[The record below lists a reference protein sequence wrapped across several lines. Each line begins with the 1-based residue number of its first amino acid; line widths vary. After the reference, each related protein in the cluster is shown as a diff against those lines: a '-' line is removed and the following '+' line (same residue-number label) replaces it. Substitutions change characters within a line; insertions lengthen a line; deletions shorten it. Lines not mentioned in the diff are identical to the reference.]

1 MAKKKSRARNTRG
14 GIQALVIVLVI
25 ALVLCVGVY
34 TLLTTKTE
42 TEVPS
47 VGTTSMS
54 DTVTNGVP
62 DTAINTTTTTDVSDT
77 ISVCSF
83 NVQIFGV
90 SKMSKPEVVDI
101 LVDIVSQAD
110 ITAIQ
115 EVRSSS
121 EESVLQ
127 FMEQLPPHY
136 DYVLGPRE
144 GRSSSKEQYWII
156 YDANK
161 LELIAAD
168 TWSDPED
175 IYERNP
181 LGAFFSTRHNFDFI
195 IIDNHI
201 QPSGA
206 LAEITALPQVIGY
219 YRDLWQETD
228 ILLVGDFNA
237 DGSYYN
243 EALLENTFPPTEYAI
258 IIDNDVDTTV
268 AASANTY
275 DRFIIT
281 STTIE
286 DYTGNS
292 GVIRFDE
299 CYDFSSL
306 SIEPHNVSDHYPIWA
321 EFRVNADTD

>member
-1 MAKKKSRARNTRG
+1 
-14 GIQALVIVLVI
+14 
-25 ALVLCVGVY
+25 
-34 TLLTTKTE
+34 
-42 TEVPS
+42 
-47 VGTTSMS
+47 
-54 DTVTNGVP
+54 
-62 DTAINTTTTTDVSDT
+62 VSDT
-77 ISVCSF
+77 ITICSF
-83 NVQIFGV
+83 NIQIFGV

-110 ITAIQ
+110 ISAIQ

-121 EESVLQ
+121 EEPVLQ
-127 FMEQLPPHY
+127 FMERLPLRY

-144 GRSSSKEQYWII
+144 GRSSSKEQYWVI
-156 YDANK
+156 YDTSK
-161 LELIAAD
+161 LELIAID
-168 TWSDPED
+168 TWSDPQD

-181 LGAFFSTRHNFDFI
+181 LGVFFRTKDGFDFI

-206 LAEITALPQVIGY
+206 LAEITALPEVIRY
-219 YRDLWQETD
+219 YREFWQETD
-228 ILLVGDFNA
+228 ILVVGDFNA

-243 EALLENTFPPTEYAI
+243 EALLESTFPPDEYVI
-258 IIDNDVDTTV
+258 IIGNDVDTTV

-281 STTIE
+281 STAIE

-299 CYDFSSL
+299 RYDFSSL
-306 SIEPHNVSDHYPIWA
+306 SIEPRNVSDHYPIWA

>member
-1 MAKKKSRARNTRG
+1 M
-14 GIQALVIVLVI
+14 VIVLAI

-34 TLLTTKTE
+34 LLMVTTTE
-42 TEVPS
+42 TELPS
-47 VGTTSMS
+47 TGTTGTS
-54 DTVTNGVP
+54 DTVTDGVS
-62 DTAINTTTTTDVSDT
+62 DTTTGGTSTTTGVSGT

-83 NVQIFGV
+83 NIQIFGV

-101 LVDIVSQAD
+101 LVDIVSQTD

-121 EESVLQ
+121 EEPVLQ
-127 FMEQLPPHY
+127 FMERLPPHY

-144 GRSSSKEQYWII
+144 GRSSSKEQYWVI

-161 LELIAAD
+161 LELIATD

-181 LGAFFSTRHNFDFI
+181 LGAFFRTRDNFDFI

-206 LAEITALPQVIGY
+206 LAEITALSEVIGY

-228 ILLVGDFNA
+228 ILVLGDFNA
-237 DGSYYN
+237 DGSYYD
-243 EALLENTFPPTEYAI
+243 EALLETTFPPDEYAI
-258 IIDNDVDTTV
+258 IIGNDVDTTV
-268 AASANTY
+268 GAAANTY

-281 STTIE
+281 GTAIE

-299 CYDFSSL
+299 RYDFSSL
-306 SIEPHNVSDHYPIWA
+306 SIEPRNVSDHYPIWA
-321 EFRVNADTD
+321 EFWVNADTD

>member
-1 MAKKKSRARNTRG
+1 MAKKKSRARKTKG
-14 GIQALVIVLVI
+14 GIRALVI
-25 ALVLCVGVY
+25 ALTIVLALCVGVY
-34 TLLTTKTE
+34 MLMATE
-42 TEVPS
+42 ADS
-47 VGTTSMS
+47 AG
-54 DTVTNGVP
+54 DTR
-62 DTAINTTTTTDVSDT
+62 TTTGVSDT
-77 ISVCSF
+77 ITICSF
-83 NVQIFGV
+83 NIQIFGV

-101 LVDIVSQAD
+101 LVDIVSQSD

-121 EESVLQ
+121 EEPVLQ
-127 FMEQLPPHY
+127 FMERLPLRY

-144 GRSSSKEQYWII
+144 GRSSSKEQYWVI
-156 YDANK
+156 YDTSK

-168 TWSDPED
+168 TWSDPQD

-181 LGAFFSTRHNFDFI
+181 LGVFFRTKDSFDFL
-195 IIDNHI
+195 IIDNHL

-206 LAEITALPQVIGY
+206 LAEISALPEVIRY

-228 ILLVGDFNA
+228 ILVLGDFNA

-243 EALLENTFPPTEYAI
+243 EALLESTFPLSEYAI
-258 IIDNDVDTTV
+258 IIGNDVDTTV
-268 AASANTY
+268 ATSANTY

-281 STTIE
+281 GTAIE

-299 CYDFSSL
+299 RYDFSSL
-306 SIEPHNVSDHYPIWA
+306 SIEPRNVSDHYPIWA
-321 EFRVNADTD
+321 EFRVNADTN